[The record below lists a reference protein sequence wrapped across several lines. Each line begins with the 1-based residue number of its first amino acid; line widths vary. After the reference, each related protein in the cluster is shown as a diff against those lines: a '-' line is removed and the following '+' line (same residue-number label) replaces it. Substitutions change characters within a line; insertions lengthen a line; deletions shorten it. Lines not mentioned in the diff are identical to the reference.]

1 MKATNIKR
9 VGPVSLNR
17 LACVI
22 ILCGVL
28 QFVVLTL
35 LAATLY
41 PGGFDFIRY
50 HFSELV
56 SAMARN
62 GEHHTLSATLFSVTI
77 TTIALTL
84 VPFWLITPSLFSQ
97 SKLKRALSKLGSV
110 LGLLSTPFMI
120 GVALTPMDLQLAH
133 HYTMW
138 LLFFP
143 LFTTASLL
151 YSIASLVQRK
161 HLRHIGVF
169 GLTLFVMVLIVMTN
183 PLAPTT
189 AFLQKVLL
197 YGYFMWVMITTH
209 LFWITHT
216 I

>member
-1 MKATNIKR
+1 M
-9 VGPVSLNR
+9 
-17 LACVI
+17 
-22 ILCGVL
+22 
-28 QFVVLTL
+28 QFVILTL

-50 HFSELV
+50 HFSELGA
-56 SAMARN
+56 AMARN
-62 GEHHTLSATLFSVTI
+62 GEHNTLSATLFSVTL

-84 VPFWLITPSLFSQ
+84 IPFWLITPSLFSQ
-97 SKLKRALSKLGSV
+97 SKLEKALSKLGSI
-110 LGLLSTPFMI
+110 LGLLSSPFMI
-120 GVALTPMDLQLAH
+120 GVALTPMDVQLTQ

-151 YSIASLVQRK
+151 YSIASLIQRK

-189 AFLQKVLL
+189 AVLQKVLL
-197 YGYFMWVMITTH
+197 YGYFMWIMITTH
-209 LFWITHT
+209 LFWSTRT